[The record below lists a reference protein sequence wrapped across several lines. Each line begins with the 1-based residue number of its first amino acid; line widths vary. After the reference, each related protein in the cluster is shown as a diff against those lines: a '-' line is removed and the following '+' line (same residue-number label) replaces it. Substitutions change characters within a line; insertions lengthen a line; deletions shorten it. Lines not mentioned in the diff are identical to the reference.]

1 MPEMNETM
9 NELVVISGHLYSH
22 CLASTPLPP
31 SQPNSHP
38 IPPSNQ
44 PTAMS
49 SMPELRERPAPHLTP
64 ADQWTSTAEKDT
76 EGNEKPRPPRYRGA
90 CGRVGADG
98 SEAAIHRPRAG
109 GRGGQRRGAV
119 GEPGR
124 AADVAGGVVRDYGL
138 GWTSVRCAR

>member
-49 SMPELRERPAPHLTP
+49 SMPELP
-64 ADQWTSTAEKDT
+64 DQWTSTAEKDT
-76 EGNEKPRPPRYRGA
+76 EGNEKPRPPRYRA
-90 CGRVGADG
+90 KRQYTGREQ
-98 SEAAIHRPRAG
+98 EAEEVKG
-109 GRGGQRRGAV
+109 EGQWASL
-119 GEPGR
+119 GE
-124 AADVAGGVVRDYGL
+124 L
-138 GWTSVRCAR
+138 LM